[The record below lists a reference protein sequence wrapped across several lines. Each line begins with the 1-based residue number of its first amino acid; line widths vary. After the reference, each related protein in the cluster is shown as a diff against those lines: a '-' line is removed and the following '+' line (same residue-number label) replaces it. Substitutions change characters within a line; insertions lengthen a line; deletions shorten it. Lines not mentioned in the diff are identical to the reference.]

1 MKFPLFSSMTKVT
14 ALRSLVLLT
23 LFISA
28 TALVSA
34 QKGGNSILLATTDTD
49 ACQNGARN
57 TPELP
62 CSGTAWS
69 NGNLNINNS
78 QWVEGEYVPVRIK
91 ISALVA
97 GSTGNT
103 VTIDYDTTTSGK
115 HTFDWLGDYDASTGF
130 PNGPGGNDPC
140 SGVSPCASPTS
151 SPIPADPNI
160 PGTVTQPSGRDMT
173 IWNGTITN
181 ISMPA
186 IISGD
191 YTGTSITRIVVT
203 YDVNPGLTNVVIA
216 FGAHVGSR
224 LDWGLGQTAINLN
237 GSPYHLT
244 AGGGQVSMKVDAT
257 IFPSI
262 ITIIKSVSTLPDI
275 PGDPPGTT
283 STFSFG
289 FTYTQGTST
298 VPFSLVDDVVG
309 TGPGSP
315 RSENA
320 TEVFQTIN
328 FGAASPITITE
339 NDHSPTWTFGGLS
352 CTSITGGLPVDTTNN
367 TPNPGARS
375 VTIVAEESELTV
387 CTFTNTQFQPTAA
400 HVSISGRTV
409 DSFGNAIGGTRVT
422 LTNAG
427 TGESV
432 IALTNPFGYYTLEAE
447 VGNFYIMSVSNKRY
461 TFSDNTRTFSLN
473 EELSGV
479 DFVADPRF

>member
-1 MKFPLFSSMTKVT
+1 MTT
-14 ALRSLVLLT
+14 LALRSLVLLT

-28 TALVSA
+28 VAVSA
-34 QKGGNSILLATTDTD
+34 QKGGTGSVILATTDTD

-62 CSGTAWS
+62 CSGGAWS

-91 ISALVA
+91 ISALTA

-115 HTFDWLGDYDASTGF
+115 HTFDYLGDYDASTGP

-140 SGVSPCASPTS
+140 SGVSPCANPTS
-151 SPIPADPNI
+151 TPIPEDPNV
-160 PGTVTQPSGRDMT
+160 PNTFEPAGRDMT

-181 ISMPA
+181 ISTPT

-216 FGAHVGSR
+216 FGAHVAHR
-224 LDWGLGQTAINLN
+224 IDWGFGNTAINLN

-262 ITIIKSVSTLPDI
+262 ITIIKSVSTIPLP
-275 PGDPPGTT
+275 GEGPGTT

-289 FTYTQGTST
+289 FTFNQGATT
-298 VPFSLVDDVVG
+298 TPFNLVDDVVG
-309 TGPGSP
+309 TGGGSP
-315 RSENA
+315 LSVNA
-320 TEVFQTIN
+320 TEVFQTTS
-328 FGAASPITITE
+328 FGSGSPITIQE
-339 NDHSPTWTFGGLS
+339 GNYAPTWSVAGINCVS
-352 CTSITGGLPVDTTNN
+352 TSGGLPVDTTNN
-367 TPNPGARS
+367 TTNGSTRTA
-375 VTIVAEESELTV
+375 TIIAEESELTT
-387 CTFTNTQFQPTAA
+387 CTFTNSQAQPTAA
-400 HVSISGRTV
+400 PALISGRTV
-409 DSFGNAIGGTRVT
+409 DSFGNGIGGTRVT
-422 LTNAG
+422 LTNAQ
-427 TGESV
+427 TGETLV
-432 IALTNPFGYYTLEAE
+432 AITNPFGYYSMEAN
-447 VGNFYIMSVSNKRY
+447 VGNFYLMTVYNKRY

-473 EELSGV
+473 ENLSDV
-479 DFVADPRF
+479 DFIADPRF